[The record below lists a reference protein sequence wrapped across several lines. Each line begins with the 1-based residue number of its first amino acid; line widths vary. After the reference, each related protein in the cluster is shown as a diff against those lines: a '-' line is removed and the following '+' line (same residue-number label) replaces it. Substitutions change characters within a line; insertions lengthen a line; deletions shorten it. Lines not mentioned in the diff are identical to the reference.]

1 MLPIETCGPGTGHS
15 IPQTGQ
21 IDEVVLAMASAKAS
35 SMPENRNNMHL
46 DTRMM
51 LDILAPPQGSRNR
64 RGTIG
69 NLTSLLPLTPPE
81 TVLLCLSQRE

>member
-1 MLPIETCGPGTGHS
+1 
-15 IPQTGQ
+15 
-21 IDEVVLAMASAKAS
+21 MASAKAS
-35 SMPENRNNMHL
+35 SMPENRNNVHL

-51 LDILAPPQGSRNR
+51 LDILAPPHRCRNR

-81 TVLLCLSQRE
+81 TVLLCFSQRE